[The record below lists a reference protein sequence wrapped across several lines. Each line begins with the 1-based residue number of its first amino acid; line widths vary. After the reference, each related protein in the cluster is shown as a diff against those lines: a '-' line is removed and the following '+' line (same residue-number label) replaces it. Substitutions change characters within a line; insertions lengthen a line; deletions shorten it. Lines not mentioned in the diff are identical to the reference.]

1 MRKNTR
7 YIGLDVHADTIA
19 VAIAEGR
26 KKVRTFG
33 VIANRPDAIGKLVKK
48 LGAPATLRFCYE
60 AGPTGYPL
68 YWQLVKL
75 GAECMVVAPSLIPR
89 KPGDRVKTDRRDAEK
104 LARCHRSGDLTAVW
118 VPDAAHE
125 ALRDLVRLRA
135 AAKGDSK
142 RAKQRLLK
150 YLLRNGERHPQ
161 KSRAW
166 THPWWRWLQ
175 DLELEHA
182 AQNATLADLIAEVLR
197 QKQRVEHIDAT
208 IEEAVPKAPA
218 HIRLVIDYLQTLR
231 GIAKL
236 SAVTIATE
244 VGTFR
249 RFERATALMSYTGL
263 VPSEYSSGRAR
274 RQGAITRAG
283 NSNLRRILVEC
294 AWHYRHKPWLN
305 KRMKLAQ
312 EDKPKEVIETSWRAQ
327 RRLNRRYRK
336 LTERRKP
343 VGKVVT
349 AMARELVGFIWS
361 VGCYAEQHC
370 TEAAIDNAA

>member
-1 MRKNTR
+1 
-7 YIGLDVHADTIA
+7 
-19 VAIAEGR
+19 
-26 KKVRTFG
+26 
-33 VIANRPDAIGKLVKK
+33 
-48 LGAPATLRFCYE
+48 
-60 AGPTGYPL
+60 
-68 YWQLVKL
+68 
-75 GAECMVVAPSLIPR
+75 MVVAPSLIPR

-150 YLLRNGERHPQ
+150 YLLRNGERHPEG
-161 KSRAW
+161 SRAW
-166 THPWWRWLQ
+166 THAWWRWLQ
-175 DLELEHA
+175 NLQLKHA

-197 QKQRVEHIDAT
+197 QQQRVEHIDAT
-208 IEEAVPKAPA
+208 IEEAVTEAPP
-218 HIRLVIDYLQTLR
+218 HMKLIIDGLQTLR
-231 GIAKL
+231 GVAQL

-244 VGTFR
+244 VGTFL
-249 RFERATALMSYTGL
+249 RFERPTALMSYTGL
-263 VPSEYSSGRAR
+263 VPSERSSGRTR

-294 AWHYRHKPWLN
+294 AWHYRHQPWLN
-305 KRMKLAQ
+305 KRLKLAQ
-312 EDKPKEVIETSWRAQ
+312 AGQPKEVIEIAWRAQ

-336 LTERRKP
+336 LTERRMP

-349 AMARELVGFIWS
+349 AMARELVGFIWAI
-361 VGCYAEQHC
+361 GCYAEQHA
-370 TEAAIDNAA
+370 TDAEVHQAA